1 MTRGSRDFSPA
12 GVAGFFAAQVPFP
25 TADDLSVVDGVE
37 ATAKLHGGRQIGS
50 QREAASQC
58 LAVIPGEHRGVHA
71 EVGGPALTL
80 LVVEVADLV
89 G

>member
-1 MTRGSRDFSPA
+1 MIARSRGRFVREHTAPSVTW
-12 GVAGFFAAQVPFP
+12 GGFP

-58 LAVIPGEHRGVHA
+58 LAVIPGEHRGAHA